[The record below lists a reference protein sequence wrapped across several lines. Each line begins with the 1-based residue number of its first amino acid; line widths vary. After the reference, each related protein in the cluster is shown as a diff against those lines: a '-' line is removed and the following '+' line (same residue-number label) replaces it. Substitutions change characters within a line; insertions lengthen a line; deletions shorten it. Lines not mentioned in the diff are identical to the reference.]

1 METLLGIADFI
12 ILLLLIVLALRA
24 AKNELSPGSGS
35 LVLSLCLAVVLIIVG
50 TVSITAYLGLIQAV
64 SSLTR
69 GIFLL
74 VLLGMAGVIG
84 VAWSGKSVA

>member
-1 METLLGIADFI
+1 METLLGVADFI
-12 ILLLLIVLALRA
+12 VLLLLIVLALRA

-35 LVLSLCLAVVLIIVG
+35 LVLSLCLAAVLIIFG
-50 TVSITAYLGLIQAV
+50 TVSLTAYLGLIQAV

-74 VLLGMAGVIG
+74 VLLGMAGILG
-84 VAWSGKSVA
+84 VSGSGKSAA